1 MGFSEKLAARVRQLL
16 GQRRPVSEKQM
27 FGGLA
32 FLLRGNMCCGV
43 HGDELI
49 IRLAPEETDAALAE
63 QGARVFDLTG
73 RAMKGWILVG
83 SRGTATAPALRR
95 WVRIAVGY
103 AESLPAK
110 RRAPE
115 ARGR

>member
-1 MGFSEKLAARVRQLL
+1 MAFSEQLATRVRKLL
-16 GQRRPVSEKQM
+16 GQRRSVSEKQM

-49 IRLAPEETDAALAE
+49 VRLAPEESDAALA
-63 QGARVFDLTG
+63 QPGVRVFDLTG

-83 SRGTATAPALRR
+83 PRGTATAPVLRT
-95 WVRIAVGY
+95 WVGIAVRY

-110 RRAPE
+110 R
-115 ARGR
+115 